1 MNSTI
6 QLKPKQ
12 TIVKMMISEQGKDTV
27 FDFLEDVKN
36 MEKGGAISNI
46 VKGPD
51 DWHTFS
57 HIVAGNA
64 RVRILRRNREFEILD
79 HLFEGAGLSWM
90 V

>member
-27 FDFLEDVKN
+27 FDFFGDVKN

-51 DWHTFS
+51 DWH
-57 HIVAGNA
+57 I
-64 RVRILRRNREFEILD
+64 
-79 HLFEGAGLSWM
+79 HL
-90 V
+90 VT